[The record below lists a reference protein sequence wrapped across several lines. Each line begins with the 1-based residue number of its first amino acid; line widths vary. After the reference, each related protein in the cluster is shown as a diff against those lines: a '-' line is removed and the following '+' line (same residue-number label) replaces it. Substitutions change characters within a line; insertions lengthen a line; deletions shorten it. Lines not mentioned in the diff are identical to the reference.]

1 MDNKPQYLHPDQLC
15 VGMYIHLDLSWMD
28 HPFTFSNFKIK
39 TEEQLAQVRALGLK
53 QIRYD
58 PLRSDQP
65 PAPPPAAGASASAAV
80 AGVTAAGT
88 AVAGADTEGTGVAGA
103 AAPAEADATI
113 SATAVEAAASATPAS
128 PETPPTP
135 GETAAAA
142 ASAGTQAAEVFHQ
155 QRLSALHDAIH
166 QCEQKFAQATNEARR
181 IEREIMK
188 NPPRTLEAAQLLVDD
203 MVDSV
208 LSESDIALHAMQP
221 KAGANDNYAHSLN
234 VAVLSLILAKSTDMT
249 AEDART
255 LGLGGLLH
263 DIGKS
268 EIPDRVTLN
277 PDPLTRAETALL
289 QQHSEFGAR
298 FAREKQL
305 PEPVCRILLQHHEC
319 SDGSGYPGHLKQDQI
334 DPLARIVSV
343 VNTYD
348 NLCNPVNPVEAMTP
362 YEALAHMFARMRQKF
377 DADLLKLLIKTLG
390 VYPPGS
396 IVELSDGRFGLVASV
411 NPSKPMRPYVVI
423 YAPEVPREQPLIIN
437 LGDAAGLSISRC
449 IRPGHMPKEVL
460 AYLSPGKRLCYF
472 FHPEQEA
479 PAKPA

>member
-1 MDNKPQYLHPDQLC
+1 
-15 VGMYIHLDLSWMD
+15 MYIHLDLSWMD

-65 PAPPPAAGASASAAV
+65 PSPLPAAGATVSAAV
-80 AGVTAAGT
+80 AGTTAAGT
-88 AVAGADTEGTGVAGA
+88 VEAAGAAVAGTGVAGTDVAGA
-103 AAPAEADATI
+103 AEPADAVPTT
-113 SATAVEAAASATPAS
+113 SATAAEPAASATPAS
-128 PETPPTP
+128 SETPATP
-135 GETAAAA
+135 GETTS
-142 ASAGTQAAEVFHQ
+142 ASAPTDAQAVEAFHQ

-181 IEREIMK
+181 IERELMK
-188 NPPRTLEAAQLLVDD
+188 NPPKTLEAAQVLVDD

-234 VAVLSLILAKSTDMT
+234 VAVLSLILAKSIDMT

-268 EIPDRVTLN
+268 EIPDRVTLK

-298 FAREKQL
+298 FAREKKL
-305 PEPVCRILLQHHEC
+305 PEPVCRILLQHHES

-348 NLCNPVNPVEAMTP
+348 NLCNPVNPAEAMTP